1 MRGIILAGG
10 HGTRLTPLTRV
21 MSKQL
26 LPVFDKPMI
35 YYPLSV
41 LLLAGIREILLISTP
56 RDVGHFQTL
65 LGDGRRLGIEV
76 HYAEQAEP
84 NGLAEALLIGRA
96 FVGAGPVA
104 LILGDNI
111 FHGHNLGRIL
121 QESIEKLNGATLF
134 GYSVADPERYGV
146 AVFDRDGRLIDIVEK
161 SDRPPSSL
169 AITGLYLYDNDALDY
184 AAQLRPSARGELEI
198 TDLNRRFIQEGRAEL
213 VNLGRGT
220 TWLDAG
226 THTSLLDA
234 GNYVQVIQNRQ
245 GVRIACVEE
254 VAYRMGMLDRD
265 GLAAAIASVGSA
277 SEYGKYLQRIHLE
290 TTRSTRPE

>member
-10 HGTRLTPLTRV
+10 HGTRLTPLTQV

-65 LGDGRRLGIEV
+65 LGDGRRLGIAV
-76 HYAEQAEP
+76 HYAVQAEP
-84 NGLAEALLIGRA
+84 NGLAEALLIGRG
-96 FVGAGPVA
+96 FVGDGPVA

-111 FHGHNLGRIL
+111 FHGHNLARIL

-146 AVFDRDGRLIDIVEK
+146 AVFDRDDRLIDIVEK
-161 SDRPPSSL
+161 SDRPPSAL
-169 AITGLYLYDNDALDY
+169 AITGLYLYDNEALDY

-198 TDLNRRFIQEGRAEL
+198 TDLNRRFIREGRVDL

-265 GLAAAIASVGSA
+265 GLAAAIAAVGSA
-277 SEYGKYLQRIHLE
+277 SEYGKYLERIHLE
-290 TTRSTRPE
+290 ATRSTRPM